1 MLVFLVFILIT
12 TITSTTTT
20 TITVIYVSTFFLCAA
35 IETDANANSSETMED
50 FERSI
55 FGDLPNRTVGPTS
68 FYQKFDQQK
77 TGQGISEM
85 MSRLNGSRRSG
96 YLDGLDDGLTTLTDG
111 LDGKLKDA
119 ATYFEYDVNEVEKED
134 YKFRPDVTFW
144 PGNTYDVK
152 VWSVSSFLCYF
163 LLQQV

>member
-1 MLVFLVFILIT
+1 
-12 TITSTTTT
+12 
-20 TITVIYVSTFFLCAA
+20 
-35 IETDANANSSETMED
+35 
-50 FERSI
+50 
-55 FGDLPNRTVGPTS
+55 
-68 FYQKFDQQK
+68 
-77 TGQGISEM
+77 M

-152 VWSVSSFLCYF
+152 DLDLTKPGVRKPVKRLEFEVSTE
-163 LLQQV
+163 